1 MPVKGYATRI
11 IVDGYDFSGVSNEI
25 KINADNQPFEYY
37 VFQQAAAQVL
47 GNIVKGEIEHNGYF
61 NGAAAGTLEKELYS
75 RLGAISTVKV
85 AGVIGTDQAIPVA
98 YVIDSTY
105 NNQLSIKSPV
115 KDLITVMGKWPTL
128 TGQMWRG
135 YQLYQGTVTGT
146 GSQAAI
152 DLGAI
157 PASTGKAWLF
167 VTGIGGTASNAS
179 IVVQT
184 ATAAGFGSPTTRATF
199 TFSAIGAAVADLA
212 AGNRYARINVAS
224 MGGATSL
231 TVCAIAGYSG
241 LQY

>member
-11 IVDGYDFSGVSNEI
+11 LVDGYDFSGTSNEI
-25 KINADNQPFEYY
+25 KISADNQPFEYY

-61 NGAAAGTLEKELYS
+61 NGSAAGTLEKELYS

-85 AGVIGTDQAIPVA
+85 AAVIGTDQAVPVA
-98 YVIDSTY
+98 YVLDSTY

-128 TGQMWRG
+128 TSQLWRG
-135 YQLYQGTVTGT
+135 YQVYQGTVTGT
-146 GSQAAI
+146 GAQTGI

-167 VTGIGGTASNAS
+167 VTGVGGSVSGGS
-179 IVVQT
+179 ITVQT
-184 ATAAGFGSPTTRATF
+184 ATTLGGSYTTRATF
-199 TFSAIGAAVADLA
+199 SISAIGAQVADLA
-212 AGNRYARINVAS
+212 AGARFARINIAS
-224 MGGATSL
+224 MGGASSL
-231 TVCAIAGYSG
+231 TVCAIVGYSG
-241 LQY
+241 VQY

>member
-11 IVDGYDFSGVSNEI
+11 IVDGYDFSGTSNEI
-25 KINADNQPFEYY
+25 KISADNSPVEYY

-47 GNIVKGEIEHNGYF
+47 GSITKGMIDHSGYF
-61 NGAAAGTLEKELYS
+61 NGPATGSLEKELYT
-75 RLGAISTVKV
+75 RLGSISAVKV
-85 AGVIGTDQAIPVA
+85 AAVIGTDQPIPVA

-105 NNQLSIKSPV
+105 NQQLTIESPV
-115 KDLITVMGKWPTL
+115 KDLHTVKGKWPTL
-128 TGQMWRG
+128 VGQMWRG

-146 GSQAAI
+146 GAQTGI

-157 PASTGKAWLF
+157 PAGTGKAWLF
-167 VTGIGGTASNAS
+167 VTGVGGSVSGGS
-179 IVVQT
+179 ITMQT
-184 ATAAGFGSPTTRATF
+184 ATTLGGSYTTRATF
-199 TFSAIGAAVADLA
+199 SFSAIGAFVADLA
-212 AGNRYARINVAS
+212 AGNRFARINVAS